1 MSKGTVTL
9 LVIVF
14 VVCISCGAG
23 YAAYRIVREKLRRLS
38 RMAFGTD
45 SITEGL
51 EQQAKEL
58 AVTPKS
64 VSAMT
69 RIFLPQIQRDFPDF
83 HIEQFKDKVENA
95 LMLALQAIS
104 AADAGI
110 FERQIKDGVSEEFL
124 VQIKNRIRENETEAV
139 TEHYEQIQIHQ
150 TEIANYEKKQGTC
163 VITFQSAVGYLH
175 YCEKAGKVLSGS
187 KELTEQT
194 RYNVSEKEKQLEQLS
209 REVSDIRKK
218 ESKKLTESIK
228 NALLDLNFLDV
239 QFMMEFAETDYT
251 ANGIDDAQF
260 LISTNPGEPVKPL
273 GKVASGGEL
282 SRIMLAIKTVMASDK
297 IGTLIFDE
305 IDSGISGRTAQM
317 VSEKMN
323 ALGRSH
329 QIICITHLPQIA
341 AMADSHFLIEKSVEN
356 QATVSKIHK
365 LTDEESVEELAR
377 MLGGVEIT
385 DTVLENAREMK
396 QMAYMKK

>member
-124 VQIKNRIRENETEAV
+124 AQIKNRIRENETEAV

-194 RYNVSEKEKQLEQLS
+194 RYNVQLMYIQNEKLAGMDNAVGTTCPNCGAPITKLGAA
-209 REVSDIRKK
+209 DW
-218 ESKKLTESIK
+218 ESCGSAVT
-228 NALLDLNFLDV
+228 LLNLKVWTLHSFD
-239 QFMMEFAETDYT
+239 ETDYHH
-251 ANGIDDAQF
+251 
-260 LISTNPGEPVKPL
+260 S
-273 GKVASGGEL
+273 
-282 SRIMLAIKTVMASDK
+282 
-297 IGTLIFDE
+297 
-305 IDSGISGRTAQM
+305 
-317 VSEKMN
+317 
-323 ALGRSH
+323 
-329 QIICITHLPQIA
+329 
-341 AMADSHFLIEKSVEN
+341 
-356 QATVSKIHK
+356 
-365 LTDEESVEELAR
+365 
-377 MLGGVEIT
+377 
-385 DTVLENAREMK
+385 
-396 QMAYMKK
+396 

>member
-124 VQIKNRIRENETEAV
+124 AQIKNRIRENETEAV

-175 YCEKAGKVLSGS
+175 YCEKA
-187 KELTEQT
+187 
-194 RYNVSEKEKQLEQLS
+194 
-209 REVSDIRKK
+209 
-218 ESKKLTESIK
+218 
-228 NALLDLNFLDV
+228 A
-239 QFMMEFAETDYT
+239 
-251 ANGIDDAQF
+251 
-260 LISTNPGEPVKPL
+260 VK
-273 GKVASGGEL
+273 
-282 SRIMLAIKTVMASDK
+282 I
-297 IGTLIFDE
+297 
-305 IDSGISGRTAQM
+305 
-317 VSEKMN
+317 
-323 ALGRSH
+323 
-329 QIICITHLPQIA
+329 
-341 AMADSHFLIEKSVEN
+341 
-356 QATVSKIHK
+356 
-365 LTDEESVEELAR
+365 
-377 MLGGVEIT
+377 
-385 DTVLENAREMK
+385 
-396 QMAYMKK
+396 

>member
-124 VQIKNRIRENETEAV
+124 AQIKNRIRENETEAV

-150 TEIANYEKKQGTC
+150 TEFEGCNHKFSSIERF
-163 VITFQSAVGYLH
+163 VFQEFFLCTVECIVLWVSQERL
-175 YCEKAGKVLSGS
+175 CSKEKAAASTAG
-187 KELTEQT
+187 
-194 RYNVSEKEKQLEQLS
+194 VSNRLF
-209 REVSDIRKK
+209 RFR
-218 ESKKLTESIK
+218 
-228 NALLDLNFLDV
+228 A
-239 QFMMEFAETDYT
+239 
-251 ANGIDDAQF
+251 
-260 LISTNPGEPVKPL
+260 
-273 GKVASGGEL
+273 
-282 SRIMLAIKTVMASDK
+282 KTSHHC
-297 IGTLIFDE
+297 FDE
-305 IDSGISGRTAQM
+305 RAGCKILPCTTFYVLGVLLQQPFVDL
-317 VSEKMN
+317 
-323 ALGRSH
+323 ALHIGGH
-329 QIICITHLPQIA
+329 GHPVFLVDHLHHAVQDGNIA
-341 AMADSHFLIEKSVEN
+341 DFVDGPFEDLP
-356 QATVSKIHK
+356 
-365 LTDEESVEELAR
+365 
-377 MLGGVEIT
+377 
-385 DTVLENAREMK
+385 
-396 QMAYMKK
+396 

>member
-124 VQIKNRIRENETEAV
+124 AQIKNRIRENETEAV
-139 TEHYEQIQIHQ
+139 TEHYGQIQIHQ

-163 VITFQSAVGYLH
+163 VITFQSAVG
-175 YCEKAGKVLSGS
+175 
-187 KELTEQT
+187 
-194 RYNVSEKEKQLEQLS
+194 
-209 REVSDIRKK
+209 
-218 ESKKLTESIK
+218 
-228 NALLDLNFLDV
+228 
-239 QFMMEFAETDYT
+239 
-251 ANGIDDAQF
+251 
-260 LISTNPGEPVKPL
+260 
-273 GKVASGGEL
+273 
-282 SRIMLAIKTVMASDK
+282 
-297 IGTLIFDE
+297 
-305 IDSGISGRTAQM
+305 
-317 VSEKMN
+317 
-323 ALGRSH
+323 
-329 QIICITHLPQIA
+329 
-341 AMADSHFLIEKSVEN
+341 
-356 QATVSKIHK
+356 
-365 LTDEESVEELAR
+365 
-377 MLGGVEIT
+377 
-385 DTVLENAREMK
+385 
-396 QMAYMKK
+396 

>member
-110 FERQIKDGVSEEFL
+110 FERQIKDGVSEEIFSADQKQNT
-124 VQIKNRIRENETEAV
+124 VKMRRRQSQSTTNRYRFIR
-139 TEHYEQIQIHQ
+139 QRLPIMR
-150 TEIANYEKKQGTC
+150 K
-163 VITFQSAVGYLH
+163 
-175 YCEKAGKVLSGS
+175 
-187 KELTEQT
+187 
-194 RYNVSEKEKQLEQLS
+194 S
-209 REVSDIRKK
+209 RV
-218 ESKKLTESIK
+218 
-228 NALLDLNFLDV
+228 
-239 QFMMEFAETDYT
+239 
-251 ANGIDDAQF
+251 
-260 LISTNPGEPVKPL
+260 PV
-273 GKVASGGEL
+273 
-282 SRIMLAIKTVMASDK
+282 
-297 IGTLIFDE
+297 
-305 IDSGISGRTAQM
+305 
-317 VSEKMN
+317 
-323 ALGRSH
+323 
-329 QIICITHLPQIA
+329 
-341 AMADSHFLIEKSVEN
+341 
-356 QATVSKIHK
+356 
-365 LTDEESVEELAR
+365 
-377 MLGGVEIT
+377 
-385 DTVLENAREMK
+385 
-396 QMAYMKK
+396 

>member
-124 VQIKNRIRENETEAV
+124 AQIKNRIRENE
-139 TEHYEQIQIHQ
+139 

-163 VITFQSAVGYLH
+163 MITFQSAVGYLH

-194 RYNVSEKEKQLEQLS
+194 RYNVQLMYIQNEKLAGM
-209 REVSDIRKK
+209 D
-218 ESKKLTESIK
+218 
-228 NALLDLNFLDV
+228 NAVGTTCPNCGAPITNLGAAYCEYCGSAVTLLNLKVWTLHSFD
-239 QFMMEFAETDYT
+239 ETDYHH
-251 ANGIDDAQF
+251 
-260 LISTNPGEPVKPL
+260 S
-273 GKVASGGEL
+273 
-282 SRIMLAIKTVMASDK
+282 
-297 IGTLIFDE
+297 
-305 IDSGISGRTAQM
+305 
-317 VSEKMN
+317 
-323 ALGRSH
+323 
-329 QIICITHLPQIA
+329 
-341 AMADSHFLIEKSVEN
+341 
-356 QATVSKIHK
+356 
-365 LTDEESVEELAR
+365 
-377 MLGGVEIT
+377 
-385 DTVLENAREMK
+385 
-396 QMAYMKK
+396 

>member
-124 VQIKNRIRENETEAV
+124 AQIKNRIRENETEAV

-194 RYNVSEKEKQLEQLS
+194 RYNVQLMYIQNEKLAGM
-209 REVSDIRKK
+209 D
-218 ESKKLTESIK
+218 
-228 NALLDLNFLDV
+228 NAVGTTCPNCGAPITNLGAADCEYCGSAVTLLNLKVWTLHSFD
-239 QFMMEFAETDYT
+239 ETDYHH
-251 ANGIDDAQF
+251 
-260 LISTNPGEPVKPL
+260 S
-273 GKVASGGEL
+273 
-282 SRIMLAIKTVMASDK
+282 
-297 IGTLIFDE
+297 
-305 IDSGISGRTAQM
+305 
-317 VSEKMN
+317 
-323 ALGRSH
+323 
-329 QIICITHLPQIA
+329 
-341 AMADSHFLIEKSVEN
+341 
-356 QATVSKIHK
+356 
-365 LTDEESVEELAR
+365 
-377 MLGGVEIT
+377 
-385 DTVLENAREMK
+385 
-396 QMAYMKK
+396 

>member
-124 VQIKNRIRENETEAV
+124 AQIKNRIRENETEAV

-163 VITFQSAVGYLH
+163 MITFQSAVGYLH

-187 KELTEQT
+187 KRADGNRPDIMYSLCIFRMKNLQEWTMQSELP
-194 RYNVSEKEKQLEQLS
+194 
-209 REVSDIRKK
+209 
-218 ESKKLTESIK
+218 
-228 NALLDLNFLDV
+228 A
-239 QFMMEFAETDYT
+239 
-251 ANGIDDAQF
+251 
-260 LISTNPGEPVKPL
+260 
-273 GKVASGGEL
+273 
-282 SRIMLAIKTVMASDK
+282 
-297 IGTLIFDE
+297 
-305 IDSGISGRTAQM
+305 RTA
-317 VSEKMN
+317 VR
-323 ALGRSH
+323 RS
-329 QIICITHLPQIA
+329 QISAQL
-341 AMADSHFLIEKSVEN
+341 
-356 QATVSKIHK
+356 TVS
-365 LTDEESVEELAR
+365 
-377 MLGGVEIT
+377 
-385 DTVLENAREMK
+385 TVVRR
-396 QMAYMKK
+396 

>member
-1 MSKGTVTL
+1 MSNGTVTL

-124 VQIKNRIRENETEAV
+124 AQIKNRIRENETEAV

-150 TEIANYEKKQGTC
+150 
-163 VITFQSAVGYLH
+163 H

-194 RYNVSEKEKQLEQLS
+194 RYNVQLMYIQNEKLAGM
-209 REVSDIRKK
+209 D
-218 ESKKLTESIK
+218 
-228 NALLDLNFLDV
+228 NAVGTTCPNCGAPITNLGAAYCEYCGSAVTLLNLKVWTLHSFD
-239 QFMMEFAETDYT
+239 ETDYHH
-251 ANGIDDAQF
+251 
-260 LISTNPGEPVKPL
+260 S
-273 GKVASGGEL
+273 
-282 SRIMLAIKTVMASDK
+282 
-297 IGTLIFDE
+297 
-305 IDSGISGRTAQM
+305 
-317 VSEKMN
+317 
-323 ALGRSH
+323 
-329 QIICITHLPQIA
+329 
-341 AMADSHFLIEKSVEN
+341 
-356 QATVSKIHK
+356 
-365 LTDEESVEELAR
+365 
-377 MLGGVEIT
+377 
-385 DTVLENAREMK
+385 
-396 QMAYMKK
+396 

>member
-124 VQIKNRIRENETEAV
+124 AQIKNRIRENETEAV

-163 VITFQSAVGYLH
+163 MITFQSAVGYLH

-187 KELTEQT
+187 KALTEQT
-194 RYNVSEKEKQLEQLS
+194 RYNVQLMYIQNEKLQEWTMQSELP
-209 REVSDIRKK
+209 
-218 ESKKLTESIK
+218 
-228 NALLDLNFLDV
+228 A
-239 QFMMEFAETDYT
+239 
-251 ANGIDDAQF
+251 
-260 LISTNPGEPVKPL
+260 
-273 GKVASGGEL
+273 
-282 SRIMLAIKTVMASDK
+282 
-297 IGTLIFDE
+297 
-305 IDSGISGRTAQM
+305 RTA
-317 VSEKMN
+317 VR
-323 ALGRSH
+323 RS
-329 QIICITHLPQIA
+329 QISAQL
-341 AMADSHFLIEKSVEN
+341 
-356 QATVSKIHK
+356 TVS
-365 LTDEESVEELAR
+365 
-377 MLGGVEIT
+377 
-385 DTVLENAREMK
+385 TVVRR
-396 QMAYMKK
+396 

>member
-124 VQIKNRIRENETEAV
+124 AQIKNRIRENETEAV

-150 TEIANYEKKQGTC
+150 NRLFHIPLLLLSFFILQVRLPDYRFHPLRQTLLSFYHFTHITCIFYELQ
-163 VITFQSAVGYLH
+163 Y
-175 YCEKAGKVLSGS
+175 
-187 KELTEQT
+187 
-194 RYNVSEKEKQLEQLS
+194 
-209 REVSDIRKK
+209 
-218 ESKKLTESIK
+218 
-228 NALLDLNFLDV
+228 
-239 QFMMEFAETDYT
+239 M
-251 ANGIDDAQF
+251 
-260 LISTNPGEPVKPL
+260 
-273 GKVASGGEL
+273 
-282 SRIMLAIKTVMASDK
+282 
-297 IGTLIFDE
+297 
-305 IDSGISGRTAQM
+305 
-317 VSEKMN
+317 
-323 ALGRSH
+323 
-329 QIICITHLPQIA
+329 THLPCLILLQES
-341 AMADSHFLIEKSVEN
+341 SHNEYLPVPQCALTFQPHHQSV
-356 QATVSKIHK
+356 AGHPH
-365 LTDEESVEELAR
+365 
-377 MLGGVEIT
+377 
-385 DTVLENAREMK
+385 
-396 QMAYMKK
+396 